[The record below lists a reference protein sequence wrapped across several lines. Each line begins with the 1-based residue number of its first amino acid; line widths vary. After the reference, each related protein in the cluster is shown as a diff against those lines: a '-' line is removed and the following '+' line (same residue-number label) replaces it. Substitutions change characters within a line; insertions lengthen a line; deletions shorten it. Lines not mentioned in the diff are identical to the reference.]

1 MDASSAAR
9 RLSLTLAHFPS
20 VCTGNETYLS
30 ASYWHVV
37 ATTLDALTAAYLYI
51 GAIGCTA
58 PRIHA
63 NVATATAI
71 DTIRLF
77 MTRNTEN
84 VNDSSDPPS
93 SYGLVMIRSWRMP
106 YTRSDPTTPTTQPTT
121 LTIVA
126 RGGTRGGTRPGIAS
140 GVCVCVVACARV
152 VDDLSGLQK
161 NAHRLVAVT
170 RSSKVVLLEHRA
182 VEVHLVLLPRR
193 RLDRAHAVL
202 RDDGPVQTRVIRRVH
217 HAPLREQFI
226 GQFKGDAIKC

>member
-51 GAIGCTA
+51 GATGCTA

-93 SYGLVMIRSWRMP
+93 SYGLVMMRSWRMP

-121 LTIVA
+121 LRIIAASYAGAPWATPDIARRGGAIVA
-126 RGGTRGGTRPGIAS
+126 TRAKARPGA
-140 GVCVCVVACARV
+140 GWGWMRFGAGRW
-152 VDDLSGLQK
+152 
-161 NAHRLVAVT
+161 
-170 RSSKVVLLEHRA
+170 
-182 VEVHLVLLPRR
+182 
-193 RLDRAHAVL
+193 
-202 RDDGPVQTRVIRRVH
+202 
-217 HAPLREQFI
+217 F
-226 GQFKGDAIKC
+226 F

>member
-51 GAIGCTA
+51 GATGCTA

-93 SYGLVMIRSWRMP
+93 SYGLVIMRSWRMP
-106 YTRSDPTTPTTQPTT
+106 YTRSDPTTPTTQPTRHPAGMAPSRWRPPGDA
-121 LTIVA
+121 VA
-126 RGGTRGGTRPGIAS
+126 FHAAAYAAS
-140 GVCVCVVACARV
+140 T
-152 VDDLSGLQK
+152 S
-161 NAHRLVAVT
+161 
-170 RSSKVVLLEHRA
+170 
-182 VEVHLVLLPRR
+182 VESYPPPSTPRR
-193 RLDRAHAVL
+193 KSPSHNAVCER
-202 RDDGPVQTRVIRRVH
+202 RDSMMMIQ
-217 HAPLREQFI
+217 
-226 GQFKGDAIKC
+226 